1 MTAWRTEPRP
11 FGYLWEMA
19 GSSERRFCRI
29 AIGYDAAAMGWFLTI
44 RYALNQG
51 LKVQPFHTHDRSGA
65 GLLKCEDRAQV
76 FLMAAG
82 LPPIDF
88 RRCRTRLLG
97 LAEPAVTRGRLP
109 APQRAPAQ

>member
-1 MTAWRTEPRP
+1 MTMWRTETRP
-11 FGYLWEMA
+11 FGYLWEMQ

-29 AIGYDAAAMGWFLTI
+29 AIGYDAAAMGWYLTI

-51 LKVQPFHTHDRSGA
+51 LKVQPFHSQDRSDT
-65 GLLKCEDRAQV
+65 GLFKCEDRIRV

-88 RRCRTRLLG
+88 RRSRSRLLA
-97 LAEPAVTRGRLP
+97 LA
-109 APQRAPAQ
+109 QAPAGRDRLQ